1 MKPAISDRM
10 SNLKPSAI
18 REILKMASPDIISF
32 TAGNPSADT
41 FPDRELAEAIQ
52 YIMTNKPAEALQYT
66 ITEGYAPLIE
76 KTKARLKS
84 RFNIPV
90 GGEMI
95 ITSGGQQGIELAAKC
110 LLNSGDVVICENPSF
125 IGALNAFRSYGARLA
140 GVPVDD
146 EGMVVDAV
154 EEILKR
160 EKKVKLI
167 YTIPTFQNPSGTTMS
182 MVRRKRL
189 LELAVKYDVMLLED
203 SPYFELSFS
212 GEITPPIKTMDG
224 EDNVLYV
231 GSYSK
236 IITPGIRLG
245 FALGP
250 KWLLSKMTVAKQASD
265 VHTTM
270 LIMMAVDR
278 MLETYDLEGHIVKC
292 RELYRRKGNLMISE
306 MEKRLDK
313 RVKFTRPAGG
323 LFIWGTLP
331 EGYPSL
337 ELCSITQR
345 HKLAIVPGMAFET
358 TEDPLSRGF
367 RLNYS
372 VPSEEQIIKGVALLS
387 ESIDEYLR
395 EGIQNG

>member
-1 MKPAISDRM
+1 MGRTISDRM

-18 REILKMASPDIISF
+18 REILKMASPDVISF
-32 TAGNPSADT
+32 TAGNPSAET
-41 FPDRELAEAIQ
+41 FPDRELAEAINH
-52 YIMTNKPAEALQYT
+52 ILTEKPAEALQYT

-76 KTKARLKS
+76 KTKARLSNK
-84 RFNIPV
+84 FNIPV
-90 GGEMI
+90 GGELI
-95 ITSGGQQGIELAAKC
+95 ITSGAQQGIELAAKC
-110 LLNSGDVVICENPSF
+110 LLNDGDTVVCENPSF

-154 EEILKR
+154 EEILRRDKR
-160 EKKVKLI
+160 VKLI
-167 YTIPTFQNPSGTTMS
+167 YAIPTFQNPTGTTLS
-182 MVRRKRL
+182 LSRRRRL
-189 LELAVKYDVMLLED
+189 LELASKYGVMLLED

-212 GEITPPIKTMDG
+212 GEIMPPIKTMDD
-224 EDNVLYV
+224 EDSVLYV

-236 IITPGIRLG
+236 IISPGIRLG

-250 KWLLSKMTVAKQASD
+250 KWLLSKMTVAKQAAD

-278 MLETYDLEGHIVKC
+278 LLETFDLEGHVTKC
-292 RELYRRKGNLMISE
+292 RELYRRKGRLMIAE
-306 MEKRLDK
+306 MERRLDG
-313 RVKFTRPAGG
+313 RVRFTRPEGG

-337 ELCSITQR
+337 ELCGITQR

-367 RLNYS
+367 RLNFS
-372 VPSEEQIIKGVALLS
+372 VPSDDQIVRGVGLLG
-387 ESIDEYLR
+387 ERIDEYLSVGR
-395 EGIQNG
+395 P